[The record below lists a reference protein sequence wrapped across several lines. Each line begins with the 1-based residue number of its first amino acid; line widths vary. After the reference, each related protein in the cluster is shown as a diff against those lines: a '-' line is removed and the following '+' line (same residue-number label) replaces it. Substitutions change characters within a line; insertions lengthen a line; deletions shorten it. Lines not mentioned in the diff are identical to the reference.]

1 MYVYENYGK
10 MDYSIKCRLSLD
22 INNLAKIVAKE
33 TNNGTYGTAKALSM
47 HQLKND
53 FKQQYGLL

>member
-22 INNLAKIVAKE
+22 INNFAKMVAKGLIME
-33 TNNGTYGTAKALSM
+33 LTELQRLYQRTN
-47 HQLKND
+47 
-53 FKQQYGLL
+53 